1 MPTSIC
7 GINEQPLSPLL
18 IPVCSICPHWC
29 LNSHKNVWHRCHF
42 VLSSG
47 HLAWSIGLWE
57 MFIPE
62 KSHILKGNGSQTY
75 LVHPSLLLTPEFH
88 RCRALLS
95 GRLGLQGQAF
105 QEDLKEKV
113 TSVTHG
119 TFAAGLVHVKNAPFP
134 TFFQGAIP
142 EGTHGFPKAG

>member
-1 MPTSIC
+1 MVYRSL
-7 GINEQPLSPLL
+7 GDVYSREESHSEREWQSDIN
-18 IPVCSICPHWC
+18 
-29 LNSHKNVWHRCHF
+29 
-42 VLSSG
+42 
-47 HLAWSIGLWE
+47 
-57 MFIPE
+57 
-62 KSHILKGNGSQTY
+62 